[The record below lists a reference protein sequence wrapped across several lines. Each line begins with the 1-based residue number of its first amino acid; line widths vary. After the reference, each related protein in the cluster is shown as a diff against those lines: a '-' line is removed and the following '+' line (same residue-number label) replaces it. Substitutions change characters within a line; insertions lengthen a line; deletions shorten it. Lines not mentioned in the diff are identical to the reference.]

1 MSFPQFGEIINEDT
15 PEFEQYGEI
24 IEEPISARKGK
35 KSKLEKSARL
45 GAQYGLGATDLA
57 MFPLTLQS
65 QVLESPEAQ
74 HAEFRKGIFEDIER
88 LAEQKSTG
96 VWDEQDEN
104 LFQELQEQIR
114 NPEKAEGFVKT
125 ANISPSGLIRKG
137 IKESTGYDLEPE
149 GTSEKLTEIAGNLR
163 LDKLLRK
170 APQAVKSFFNKEAR
184 TALKAEK
191 QWKNLE
197 RAAAGNPERETLLN
211 FSRSLNLTPEAAN
224 LLFHSR
230 GNAKFLEAT
239 AKKSKRF
246 KNAIKELRDKLG
258 SNYQEL
264 KRLGKEGG
272 DLNLKESEALTS
284 DLGKILSE
292 IGETFVEG
300 PDTKSARLAIEGAID
315 NIMNKGGT
323 VKELINS
330 RQGLK
335 EGINWNKIDRGDAIL
350 SQADKA
356 FMDAI
361 KNKNPDVYE
370 RLLDTDK
377 SWAKY
382 KQFSKAIS
390 EKTPAFKYKGVSLPP
405 IAGPAIA
412 YGLTYAF
419 GGFKGLIAKEVLQRL
434 STKIAIN
441 PAFRQPL
448 KRFQNSLLSGSKK
461 NQKQSFLTIKNLMK
475 DQDPELYEEIK
486 DLEID

>member
-1 MSFPQFGEIINEDT
+1 MKVDPLDFLGATESSSDDPLSFLDT
-15 PEFEQYGEI
+15 
-24 IEEPISARKGK
+24 
-35 KSKLEKSARL
+35 SKQRGNKEKTARL
-45 GAQYGLGATDLA
+45 AAQYGLGAADLA
-57 MFPLTLQS
+57 MFPLALQS
-65 QVLESPEAQ
+65 QVLESPKAQ
-74 HAEFRKGIFEDIER
+74 HAEFRKGIFEDIEK
-88 LAEQKSTG
+88 LAEQKTTG
-96 VWDEQDEN
+96 VWDEQDEK
-104 LFQELQEQIR
+104 LFQELQDQIR
-114 NPEKAEGFVKT
+114 NPEKAEKFVKT
-125 ANISPSGLIRKG
+125 ASVSPSGLIREG
-137 IKESTGYDLEPE
+137 IKESTGYDLQPE
-149 GTSEKLTEIAGNLR
+149 GIGEELSEIAGNLR
-163 LDKLLRK
+163 LDKLLSK
-170 APQAVKSFFNKEAR
+170 APQKIKSLFNKDAR

-191 QWKNLE
+191 QWTNLE
-197 RAAAGNPERETLLN
+197 RAAAGSPEKETLLN
-211 FSRSLNLTPEAAN
+211 FSKSLNLSPEAAN

-258 SNYQEL
+258 SNYGEL

-272 DLNLKESEALTS
+272 DLTLKESEALTS

-315 NIMNKGGT
+315 SIMNKGGT

-350 SQADKA
+350 SQADRA

-370 RLLDTDK
+370 RLLDTDRAW
-377 SWAKY
+377 SKY

-390 EKTPAFKYKGVSLPP
+390 EKTPAFKYKGISLPP

-412 YGLTYAF
+412 YGLTYF
-419 GGFKGLIAKEVLQRL
+419 LGGFKGLIAKEALQRL
-434 STKIAIN
+434 STEIAIN

-448 KRFQNSLLSGSKK
+448 KKFQNSLLSGSKK
-461 NQKQSFLTIKNLMK
+461 SQKQSFLVIKHLMK
-475 DQDPELYEEIK
+475 EQDPELYEEIK